1 MGPDVSAY
9 SFRHLANPGERACQ
23 NGMIK
28 VASHAGGQGVEA
40 PGCLRNGPVKEI
52 HVRRTG
58 SVYSMSGKWF
68 DVREPLGAKWCRP
81 RPREG
86 QIPASG

>member
-28 VASHAGGQGVEA
+28 VASHAGEQGVEV
-40 PGCLRNGPVKEI
+40 PGCLTERTDVRDLSVKE
-52 HVRRTG
+52 RL
-58 SVYSMSGKWF
+58 
-68 DVREPLGAKWCRP
+68 DVMHD
-81 RPREG
+81 
-86 QIPASG
+86 